1 LLDVARGIRYLHHLN
16 PTLIHGN
23 LKPVSTVM
31 VVILYLHCRQA
42 NIVIDEA
49 FNAKICD
56 FGLVR
61 LIQENGSSTGLTTT
75 SAHTGTVRYLAFQL
89 VEDGEVPTTA
99 SDVYALGCIGLEVSS
114 S

>member
-1 LLDVARGIRYLHHLN
+1 
-16 PTLIHGN
+16 
-23 LKPVSTVM
+23 M
-31 VVILYLHCRQA
+31 VVILYLHCHQA

-49 FNAKICD
+49 LNAKICD

-61 LIQENGSSTGLTTT
+61 LIRGNGPSTGLTTT
-75 SAHTGTVRYLAFQL
+75 SAYAGTVRYLAYEL

-99 SDVYALGCIGLEVSS
+99 SDVHALGCIGLEVSS